1 MANGFQ
7 LISHVTCSLKP
18 LKVGTWTNS
27 SRFQARNGFCHRCHW
42 LCGSNPPP
50 AIDCEGG
57 RVNEFHTAFWLRLE
71 AKRDGNCIVLFVA
84 LCEATGHN
92 AWLANPAKK
101 TSYIFSTALTNF
113 SKTIARSAHNC
124 LPLLRSK

>member
-1 MANGFQ
+1 MVQ

-50 AIDCEGG
+50 AIDGEGG

-92 AWLANPAKK
+92 AWHGMLNTLAWPSDVRKVKVLVRLRGHDTAKINQSLDDYPNK
-101 TSYIFSTALTNF
+101 
-113 SKTIARSAHNC
+113 
-124 LPLLRSK
+124 